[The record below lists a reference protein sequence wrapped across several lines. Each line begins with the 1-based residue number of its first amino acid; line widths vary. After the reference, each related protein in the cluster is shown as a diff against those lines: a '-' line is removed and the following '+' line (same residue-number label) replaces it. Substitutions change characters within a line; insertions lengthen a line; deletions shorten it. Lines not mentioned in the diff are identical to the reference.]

1 MRDSYNSRRNGSNT
15 GGTYNPGGGSSSYG
29 AQNRKNSGGDY
40 NPGGGYNAGGSYNP
54 GGGYNLGDRYNPGT
68 TDNGTINTNPVH
80 DPKEKKNLFGFLH
93 FDQGS
98 MSAIKIICMIVIGVL
113 ALMLV
118 VKLGMIVV
126 SGFGPFVD
134 AASAVLDMIFNRF
147 MSAVIGGVVI
157 YVLIMAFGSHFIPPS
172 IRRKLLPILIACLL
186 LYSVAPALGTA
197 VGELVIIVIGIM
209 IAISVIIK

>member
-1 MRDSYNSRRNGSNT
+1 MRDRNNSRRNRHYYPESEDNPRNNSDSRNSFDSRDSYNSR
-15 GGTYNPGGGSSSYG
+15 
-29 AQNRKNSGGDY
+29 
-40 NPGGGYNAGGSYNP
+40 
-54 GGGYNLGDRYNPGT
+54 DRRTPEDIHGRR
-68 TDNGTINTNPVH
+68 TIV
-80 DPKEKKNLFGFLH
+80 DPIDQHPDDEPRHKKNLPGFLH

-209 IAISVIIK
+209 IAISVIIR